1 MLKKYRVKSDKD
13 GCFLQKKKKR
23 KKNQKKSKKGID
35 NRKVLWYT
43 QQAVAESA
51 AKRSL
56 KIEQQEI
63 STKQKQVRNTNLV
76 DRVYILKKVKEAKI
90 KQLERL

>member
-1 MLKKYRVKSDKD
+1 MFFTKSEKT
-13 GCFLQKKKKR
+13 
-23 KKNQKKSKKGID
+23 QKKSKKVLTR
-35 NRKVLWYT
+35 RKECDILSKLSRRARV
-43 QQAVAESA
+43 
-51 AKRSL
+51 KRSL

-90 KQLERL
+90 K

>member
-1 MLKKYRVKSDKD
+1 MDVFYKN
-13 GCFLQKKKKR
+13 

-35 NRKVLWYT
+35 NKKVLWYT
-43 QQAVAESA
+43 NKAVAEST

-63 STKQKQVRNTNLV
+63 STKQKQSANLV
-76 DRVYILKKVKEAKI
+76 KELYILNKVKEAK
-90 KQLERL
+90 KE

>member
-1 MLKKYRVKSDKD
+1 MLTRGAECDILSKLSRRARV
-13 GCFLQKKKKR
+13 
-23 KKNQKKSKKGID
+23 
-35 NRKVLWYT
+35 
-43 QQAVAESA
+43 
-51 AKRSL
+51 KRSL

-90 KQLERL
+90 K

>member
-1 MLKKYRVKSDKD
+1 MDVFY
-13 GCFLQKKKKR
+13 KKR
-23 KKNQKKSKKGID
+23 KKAKKIKK
-35 NRKVLWYT
+35 NEKKVLT
-43 QQAVAESA
+43 TEKCCGILRKLSRRAA

-90 KQLERL
+90 K